1 MATPRR
7 VQRLQQLILEVAAEA
22 LQREVRDPRIG
33 VVSITRVKLTPD
45 LTQATLYWSTLA
57 EGSARRTTER
67 GMENVLPL
75 LQREVGHAL
84 RTRITPRLVLRR
96 DDTLEKA
103 QRLES
108 IFQRLRA
115 ETDAE
120 ALPPIEA
127 LPAAERARDTAAGAD
142 GAPGADEEE

>member
-1 MATPRR
+1 MAAPRR

-45 LTQATLYWSTLA
+45 LTQATIYWSALA
-57 EGSARRTTER
+57 EGAALRTTER
-67 GMENVLPL
+67 GLETALPL
-75 LQREVGHAL
+75 IRRHVGHAL
-84 RTRITPRLVLRR
+84 KTRITPRLVLRR

-103 QRLES
+103 QRLET

-115 ETDAE
+115 ETDGD
-120 ALPPIEA
+120 ALPPLEGVT
-127 LPAAERARDTAAGAD
+127 PPRPSE
-142 GAPGADEEE
+142 DEE